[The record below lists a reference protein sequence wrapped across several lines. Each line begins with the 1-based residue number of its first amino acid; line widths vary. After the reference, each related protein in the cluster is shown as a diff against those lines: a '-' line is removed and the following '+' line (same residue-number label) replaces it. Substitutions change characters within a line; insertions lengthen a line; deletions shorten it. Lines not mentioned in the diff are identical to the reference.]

1 MINIQNHADPQLT
14 DRYGKIFMDL
24 YGEKAR
30 KQKKGIGDAD
40 LRSGADDLRISV
52 RKIRMTEGKHG

>member
-24 YGEKAR
+24 YGEKASEAKER
-30 KQKKGIGDAD
+30 HRRCD